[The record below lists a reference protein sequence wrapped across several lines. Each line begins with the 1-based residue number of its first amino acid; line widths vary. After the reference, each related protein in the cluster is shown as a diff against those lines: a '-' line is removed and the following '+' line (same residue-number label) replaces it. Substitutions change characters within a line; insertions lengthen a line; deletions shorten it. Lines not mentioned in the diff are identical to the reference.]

1 MTFKIN
7 RRGFL
12 LSLIALG
19 ATYTLAEDAPPEQV
33 DKVWTQA
40 LKSPWY
46 FAINEWGTI
55 TDPDFEETKT
65 WGDAFEN
72 IWLEGIRSWRDV
84 INQVECCQPLTSHFQ
99 TLAYDEAER
108 LDALAVEQRTAIEQR
123 ILAALEAD
131 PNDGWRDWVKLAGD
145 KGVERFKD
153 GIATWLDEPD
163 DSTQSEWF
171 PVNYG
176 AQGQA
181 KAFFERLDGDTLDA
195 VGVVIVEGEHPGSTY
210 YAAELRASLE
220 DANAAARDL
229 ELPFR
234 FKAEA

>member
-1 MTFKIN
+1 MTFNIN

-40 LKSPWY
+40 LQSPWY
-46 FAINEWGTI
+46 FAVNEWGTI
-55 TDPDFEETKT
+55 TDPDFEEAKT
-65 WGDAFEN
+65 WADVFES
-72 IWLEGIRSWRDV
+72 IWVEGIRSWRDV
-84 INQVECCQPLTSHFQ
+84 IDEVECCQPLTSHFL

-108 LDALAVEQRTAIEQR
+108 LDALAATQRTAIERR
-123 ILAALEAD
+123 ILAALEDD
-131 PNDGWRDWVKLAGD
+131 PDEGWRDWVRLEGNQ
-145 KGVERFKD
+145 GVKRFKEK
-153 GIATWLDEPD
+153 IATWLSEPAD
-163 DSTQSEWF
+163 PEQSDWF
-171 PVNYG
+171 PLDYG

-220 DANAAARDL
+220 DANAAAQDL
-229 ELPFR
+229 DLPFR
-234 FKAEA
+234 FKVEA